1 MTDLSDLTA
10 LGVDQVHLRCVLAGG
25 RWHIDGDWIGHDP
38 DKPQTLDTQMSG
50 HFERLAS
57 FDAVVATITEPLVK
71 S

>member
-1 MTDLSDLTA
+1 MSDLSDLTA

-50 HFERLAS
+50 HFESHPSLSSVLAEI
-57 FDAVVATITEPLVK
+57 AEQVAEG
-71 S
+71 